1 MMRADADFIRR
12 RTVHHV
18 LRDGT
23 RVLLR
28 PVVPDDKERLVLG
41 LERLSPASRYRRF
54 MAAVARI
61 PPRQLAYFTELDYV
75 NHYAVGV
82 LTLDEPGAPGI
93 GVARYVRLTE
103 DPEVA
108 EVAVTIIDEY
118 QGRGVG
124 KLLLRALAAVAGEH
138 GIRTF
143 QAEIMGDNRGA
154 RALVTG
160 LGARIARTGNPL
172 LFVMDVPKQ
181 MEDLRGTPLYDTL
194 RALARGEAN
203 GEMAPLAAEPR

>member
-1 MMRADADFIRR
+1 MVDPEFIRR
-12 RTVHHV
+12 RTVHLA

-28 PVVPDDKERLVLG
+28 PVVPEDKVRLVQG
-41 LERLSPASRYRRF
+41 LDRLSPASRYRRF
-54 MAAVARI
+54 MTAVARI
-61 PPRQLAYFTELDYV
+61 SPKQLAYFTELDYV
-75 NHYAVGV
+75 NHYAVGA
-82 LTLDEPGAPGI
+82 LTLDEPGQPGI
-93 GVARYVRLTE
+93 GVARYVRLVEEPTA
-103 DPEVA
+103 A

-124 KLLLRALAAVAGEH
+124 KLLLRALAAVAAEH
-138 GIRTF
+138 GIRSF

-160 LGARIARTGNPL
+160 MGARIARSGNPL

-181 MEDLRGTPLYDTL
+181 MEDLRGTPLHDTL
-194 RALARGEAN
+194 RTLARGEAN
-203 GEMAPLAAEPR
+203 GEMAPLA

>member
-1 MMRADADFIRR
+1 VEAGRVDPEFIRR
-12 RTVHHV
+12 RTVQLE

-23 RVLLR
+23 PVLLR
-28 PVVPDDKERLVLG
+28 PVVPEDKERLVQG

-54 MAAVARI
+54 MTAVARI

-75 NHYAVGV
+75 NHYAVGA
-82 LTLDEPGAPGI
+82 LALDEPGRPGI
-93 GVARYVRLTE
+93 GVARYVRLAE
-103 DPEVA
+103 EPEAA

-124 KLLLRALAAVAGEH
+124 KLLLRALAAVAEEH
-138 GIRTF
+138 GIRAF
-143 QAEIMGDNRGA
+143 QAEIMADNHGA

-160 LGARIARTGNPL
+160 MGARIARSGNPV

-203 GEMAPLAAEPR
+203 GEMAPLA